1 MARPPGRTHIDL
13 FNDPSWDSPDSG
25 EEEAAYE
32 RLVVSGFSPRA
43 ESAVLVFFVSFW
55 FLGLAAFVI
64 LCLVFSNAFSFSV
77 LTASRLT
84 ERSPPLPWPR
94 CACSWWC
101 RASTPVPHSW
111 SAPTVTNSSPAR
123 P

>member
-1 MARPPGRTHIDL
+1 MARQQIHGHIDL
-13 FNDPSWDSPDSG
+13 FNDPSWDAPDSG

-64 LCLVFSNAFSFSV
+64 LCLMFSNAF
-77 LTASRLT
+77 TI
-84 ERSPPLPWPR
+84 
-94 CACSWWC
+94 
-101 RASTPVPHSW
+101 PVF
-111 SAPTVTNSSPAR
+111 
-123 P
+123 

>member
-1 MARPPGRTHIDL
+1 MARQQIHGHIDL
-13 FNDPSWDSPDSG
+13 FNDPSWDSPDSE

-64 LCLVFSNAFSFSV
+64 LCLLFSNAFNF
-77 LTASRLT
+77 
-84 ERSPPLPWPR
+84 
-94 CACSWWC
+94 
-101 RASTPVPHSW
+101 PVF
-111 SAPTVTNSSPAR
+111 
-123 P
+123 